1 VEAVV
6 DLLVE
11 REPLVVVSHQFQFGD
26 ILVMLVVLVLHLVL
40 VAEVDYW
47 ELDQQQVEA
56 LVVLEEMVAE
66 VAVVLEV
73 VQDQPSL
80 APVVEMDLLL

>member
-1 VEAVV
+1 
-6 DLLVE
+6 
-11 REPLVVVSHQFQFGD
+11 
-26 ILVMLVVLVLHLVL
+26 MLVVLVLHLVL